1 MSSSSTPLELIWRY
15 QLVLSPL
22 PGLGVAVSV
31 IEPTVLPLLSAPSE
45 SSYVTW
51 LPRATAHASDLTSLV
66 SPEKGC
72 WAIYGCVVFNRWGR
86 PCHCTEISERWSVLI
101 YSHYEQMAALPY
113 SLGPNHI
120 DSNIRIRHSSLSKFE
135 LYWDY
140 TTIVYVVFSAHHL
153 WGAKGNTSTQL

>member
-1 MSSSSTPLELIWRY
+1 MSSSSTHLELIWRY

-31 IEPTVLPLLSAPSE
+31 REPAVLPLLSASSE
-45 SSYVTW
+45 SSYLTW
-51 LPRATAHASDLTSLV
+51 LPHATAHASDLTSLI

-72 WAIYGCVVFNRWGR
+72 WAIDGCVVFYRWGR
-86 PCHCTEISERWSVLI
+86 PCHCIEVSERWSVLI
-101 YSHYEQMAALPY
+101 YSHEQMAALPC
-113 SLGPNHI
+113 SSGPNHI